1 MLYPCKVTVQLPC
14 VSQAERIQDVFSQQ
28 EVMSVEDESTSC
40 YCLLDPFACHVLLD
54 SFGTYALTGEPI
66 TDCAVKQLK
75 VAVFGCMSC
84 NSLDYN
90 LRVYCVDN
98 TPWAFQVSLFSSSSC
113 GVMRTWGFLKIGVN
127 RESDCEG
134 QVWTMNPH
142 HWLDGDYPS
151 RSKISVTACPLM
163 CWRSDE
169 VLGAQE
175 ERRGK
180 LTHSTVR

>member
-1 MLYPCKVTVQLPC
+1 
-14 VSQAERIQDVFSQQ
+14 
-28 EVMSVEDESTSC
+28 MSVEDESTSC

-98 TPWAFQVSLFSSSSC
+98 TPCAFQVSFFFFVTVLCVCASRIMTVCINFSYVAVVNYHDQKQLIVKGGFFWLMVAKGVCDVIAAEAGSRLIVFPSSSREKKV
-113 GVMRTWGFLKIGVN
+113 GVRNEARLSAPK
-127 RESDCEG
+127 
-134 QVWTMNPH
+134 
-142 HWLDGDYPS
+142 
-151 RSKISVTACPLM
+151 AC
-163 CWRSDE
+163 S
-169 VLGAQE
+169 
-175 ERRGK
+175 
-180 LTHSTVR
+180 

>member
-1 MLYPCKVTVQLPC
+1 MSVFLSIFTKWLLDYILFPSWKKVTH
-14 VSQAERIQDVFSQQ
+14 FFQQ

-98 TPWAFQVSLFSSSSC
+98 TPCAFQVSLSLWFFF
-113 GVMRTWGFLKIGVN
+113 GIREVWGFLMSTSIKNSIAEGLVIGH
-127 RESDCEG
+127 
-134 QVWTMNPH
+134 T
-142 HWLDGDYPS
+142 
-151 RSKISVTACPLM
+151 PLG
-163 CWRSDE
+163 C
-169 VLGAQE
+169 
-175 ERRGK
+175 
-180 LTHSTVR
+180 

>member
-1 MLYPCKVTVQLPC
+1 
-14 VSQAERIQDVFSQQ
+14 
-28 EVMSVEDESTSC
+28 MSVEDESTSC

-98 TPWAFQVSLFSSSSC
+98 TPWAFQVSLFS
-113 GVMRTWGFLKIGVN
+113 RFFLIFFNVYSFLRD
-127 RESDCEG
+127 REKE
-134 QVWTMNPH
+134 TEH
-142 HWLDGDYPS
+142 
-151 RSKISVTACPLM
+151 
-163 CWRSDE
+163 
-169 VLGAQE
+169 
-175 ERRGK
+175 ERGRGK
-180 LTHSTVR
+180 ERERDTESEAGSGL

>member
-1 MLYPCKVTVQLPC
+1 MATSCNTGRRCSLDPVLLWCRAAAAIQLLAWELPYAAGTDVKRKKYILKKTLCPCKVTVRSC
-14 VSQAERIQDVFSQQ
+14 SQHTFSQQ

-98 TPWAFQVSLFSSSSC
+98 TPCAFQVSP
-113 GVMRTWGFLKIGVN
+113 V
-127 RESDCEG
+127 
-134 QVWTMNPH
+134 
-142 HWLDGDYPS
+142 
-151 RSKISVTACPLM
+151 SVILLLRVTK
-163 CWRSDE
+163 S
-169 VLGAQE
+169 
-175 ERRGK
+175 
-180 LTHSTVR
+180 

>member
-1 MLYPCKVTVQLPC
+1 MLCPCKVTVKSHFI
-14 VSQAERIQDVFSQQ
+14 SQAERIQQTFSQQ

-40 YCLLDPFACHVLLD
+40 YCLLDPFACYVLLD

-98 TPWAFQVSLFSSSSC
+98 TPCAFQVSLFSIILPVVSWKH
-113 GVMRTWGFLKIGVN
+113 GV
-127 RESDCEG
+127 S
-134 QVWTMNPH
+134 
-142 HWLDGDYPS
+142 
-151 RSKISVTACPLM
+151 
-163 CWRSDE
+163 WRSVSIE
-169 VLGAQE
+169 NLIAEGLENEPTSLARWGNLSRNKSCVTMCPTMC
-175 ERRGK
+175 RGYK
-180 LTHSTVR
+180 ILASREKG